1 MIAKDNDWSYED
13 TVARVEDILA
23 DIEGGDLSL
32 VEVLDQSEV
41 LKGHLRRCEAF
52 LEGMQGRADLLVETL
67 GVL

>member
-1 MIAKDNDWSYED
+1 MMAKDSDWSYET
-13 TVARVEDILA
+13 TVAQVKDILA

-41 LKGHLRRCEAF
+41 LKGHLRQCEEF

-67 GVL
+67 AD